1 MNKTILASFVFPWTS
16 RGVFLGANVTQFKS
30 SCTCISNISFKA
42 SSKTQ
47 GQLVGTIKCSC
58 WKFTIRLRRDP
69 GHLLLPNQ
77 FQKRLN
83 CLLLI
88 FFWPVSEEEQP
99 GDSGVFLHDVVFLI
113 DRHCWVARS
122 TGIVS
127 RGKFQNKMLTRP
139 EKLQALARQQEI
151 NTLRWIFTA
160 DLSMVS

>member
-1 MNKTILASFVFPWTS
+1 MFVVKGYCKIEKRPWALA
-16 RGVFLGANVTQFKS
+16 
-30 SCTCISNISFKA
+30 
-42 SSKTQ
+42 
-47 GQLVGTIKCSC
+47 
-58 WKFTIRLRRDP
+58 FTEP
-69 GHLLLPNQ
+69 VPE
-77 FQKRLN
+77 KRLN

-127 RGKFQNKMLTRP
+127 RGKIQNKMLTRP

-151 NTLRWIFTA
+151 YTLR
-160 DLSMVS
+160 